1 MTFNPLKRRKYGST
15 KAVVSELFRQAG
27 GIPAVMDI
35 LDIGRTRTYDFTDP
49 NGDAELSLERVEKLV
64 RETSATVIS
73 EHFAFLAGGVFL
85 PIETLDEDVD
95 WHSIAA
101 RASLKNAAS
110 IGGILESISP
120 TGTSPGYI
128 DADEAR
134 SLIKK
139 LDKQFSLLAHQRQLL
154 IGIIEQEEE
163 GETEDEE

>member
-15 KAVVSELFRQAG
+15 KAVITELFKQAG
-27 GIPAVMDI
+27 GIPAVMEI
-35 LDIGRTRTYDFTDP
+35 LDIGRTRAYDFTDP

-85 PIETLDEDVD
+85 PIETLDEDID

-101 RASLKNAAS
+101 RASLKNAAN
-110 IGGILESISP
+110 IGGILDSISP
-120 TGTSPGYI
+120 TSETPGYI
-128 DADEAR
+128 DAEEAR
-134 SLIKK
+134 ELIKK
-139 LDKQFSLLAHQRQLL
+139 LDKHFSLLALQRQLL

-163 GETEDEE
+163 A